1 VNKAFNHIIPLLLLK
16 KDMSQYIHQLNDWAN
31 FKWNNDIL
39 LPILSQV
46 RHKQGVLMGKMLSL
60 GFDLKQEAFLETLTL
75 DVLKTSEIEGEFLQ
89 PEQVRSSIARHLGM
103 DIHGLIPSD
112 RHVEGV
118 VQLMLDATQK
128 ADTPLS
134 ISRLFDWHAALFPT
148 GRSGMYKI
156 TVGDW
161 RKGSMQVVSGG
172 FGNER
177 VHFQAPEAPFLAK
190 EMADFIAFF
199 NKNNGLDPVL
209 KAGIAHLW
217 FITIHPFDDGNG
229 RIARAIADMQLAKAE
244 NSTQRF
250 YSMSAQIQIKRNAY
264 YRILEQ
270 TQKGNLDITD
280 WLTWFLKCLDEA
292 IDATSEILER
302 TLKKAHFWEKHAK
315 TVLNERQVM
324 ILNRFL
330 GDFEGKLTTSKWSKM
345 AKCSTDTALR
355 DIQDLVTKNILIKEN
370 SGGRST
376 SYILE

>member
-1 VNKAFNHIIPLLLLK
+1 
-16 KDMSQYIHQLNDWAN
+16 MRQYIHQLEDWAN

-46 RHKQGVLMGKMLSL
+46 RHKQGILMGKMLSL

-103 DIHGLIPSD
+103 DIQGLIPSD

-134 ISRLFDWHAALFPT
+134 INRLFDWHAALFPT

-229 RIARAIADMQLAKAE
+229 RIARAIADLQLAKAE

-250 YSMSAQIQIKRNAY
+250 YSMSAQIQIKRSAY
-264 YRILEQ
+264 YRIIEQ

-280 WLTWFLKCLDEA
+280 WLTWFLMCLEEA
-292 IDATSEILER
+292 IDATSAVLER
-302 TLKKAHFWEKHAK
+302 TLKKAYFWEQYAK
-315 TVLNERQVM
+315 TVLNERQII

-355 DIQDLVTKNILIKEN
+355 DIQDLVTKNILVKEN

-376 SYILE
+376 SYILK